1 MVDVIVLVECLPNLC
16 KNGFQ
21 FFSLRPRYISKKL
34 NTFFAKM
41 QYRPA
46 SRCPQLYKQKI
57 EGFFCKNP
65 IAACVRVWVD
75 ILPIS
80 KKLKAFSAK
89 IL

>member
-1 MVDVIVLVECLPNLC
+1 
-16 KNGFQ
+16 
-21 FFSLRPRYISKKL
+21 
-34 NTFFAKM
+34 M